1 MRRPPARRPR
11 RVALALLTTLAACA
25 DDTATTPRVV
35 EVAAQPCAS
44 PNRSFGLGVVVADDL
59 VATAAHTVDGPLRDL
74 SVDGVVATV
83 VAIDPRTDLALLAVD
98 IDAAAAELSTAAPV
112 TATVLGT
119 GRPATVRIVRTGT
132 LVVHDATDRARH
144 ERQAHTFTPG
154 VERGASG
161 APLVDDDGRVLG
173 VVVLDRRRDDI
184 AYAVA
189 AAELAGLL
197 DATRSDACRV
207 CAEQLRCE

>member
-1 MRRPPARRPR
+1 
-11 RVALALLTTLAACA
+11 
-25 DDTATTPRVV
+25 VV

-74 SVDGVVATV
+74 SVDGVAATV
-83 VAIDPRTDLALLAVD
+83 VEIDPRTDLALLAVD
-98 IDAAAAELSTAAPV
+98 IDAAAAELSTEAPA
-112 TATVLGT
+112 TATVLVT

-132 LVVHDATDRARH
+132 LVVHDATDRARY

-154 VERGASG
+154 VEHGASG

-173 VVVLDRRRDDI
+173 VVVLDRRRDHV

-189 AAELAGLL
+189 ATELAALL
-197 DATRSDACRV
+197 DATCSDACR
-207 CAEQLRCE
+207 AGPEQLRCA